1 MVESIGTGTGPRGAT
16 TAVIVRRVHRLR
28 PWLLGALY
36 AAALLPMSIAPRHSG
51 NVLSRYMTTEGIVE
65 RGTLAIE
72 TSPLLAR
79 SGSPDMVRFGPHL
92 YSDKPPV
99 LPALAAVLY
108 APLSGAGVRFGGPPS
123 HFVLANLVLVWG
135 VVGLASGLTLVW
147 LRQLLQAAP
156 VPPWAADLLTL
167 GFGLATPLLTY
178 AVTFN
183 NHSVAAALITG
194 GLALVQLEEPARAR
208 TTRRHALAGLLA
220 ALAFTID
227 LPAGG
232 VALGA
237 LAIWL
242 TLRTRSVPLA
252 FLAGVLPPLLL
263 HAGLQSMVTG
273 TPLPAEMYPEAFAY
287 PGSYWASPEGQWK
300 EPGPRWQ
307 FGLEFLIG
315 PQGWLTVTPVLAFA
329 PIGLAQVLSRRGDP
343 LRPTAWA
350 VGGMVGVLLIYYI
363 WFIRRTDIAGHSF
376 GTRHLLAVTP
386 ACYLFAVIGLAR
398 LRSRFAAL
406 VFVLLMVVGGVYAVA
421 GMRDPWS
428 RIEMRA
434 PKEPALRVLQRFV
447 PYPWSSYSR

>member
-1 MVESIGTGTGPRGAT
+1 MVESIRKGSGPRESPTGVVAH
-16 TAVIVRRVHRLR
+16 RVHRLR

-36 AAALLPMSIAPRHSG
+36 AMILLPMSIAPRHSG

-79 SGSPDMVRFGPHL
+79 SGSPDIVRFGPHF

-99 LPALAAVLY
+99 LPALAAILY
-108 APLSGAGVRFGGPPS
+108 APLYGAGVRFSGPPA
-123 HFVLANLVLVWG
+123 HFVWANLVLVWG
-135 VVGLASGLTLVW
+135 VVGVASGLTLVW

-156 VPPWAADLLTL
+156 VAPWVADLLTL
-167 GFGLATPLLTY
+167 GFGFATSLLTY

-194 GLALVQLEEPARAR
+194 GLAFVLLEEPGR
-208 TTRRHALAGLLA
+208 TRTKRRHAVAGFLAGL
-220 ALAFTID
+220 AFSID

-232 VALGA
+232 VTLAALG
-237 LAIWL
+237 IWL

-252 FLAGVLPPLLL
+252 FVAGALPPLLL
-263 HAGLQSMVTG
+263 HAALQSMVTG

-329 PIGLAQVLSRRGDP
+329 PIGLALVLSRRGDP
-343 LRPTAWA
+343 LRPMAMA
-350 VGGMVGVLLIYYI
+350 VGGMVAVLLIYYI
-363 WFIRRTDIAGHSF
+363 WFTRRTDIAGHSF
-376 GTRHLLAVTP
+376 GTRHLLPVTP

-434 PKEPALRVLQRFV
+434 PKEPALGVLQRLV
-447 PYPWSSYSR
+447 LYPWSSYSR